1 MQKLHATQKN
11 TSHQK
16 KKLLSAHHGTSSSD
30 IPTAFLT
37 HHGPPSAKRHIDH
50 GANIV
55 SRAVVVFVVVVDAE

>member
-1 MQKLHATQKN
+1 MDCLRYAKVARHTKKHIA
-11 TSHQK
+11 QK
-16 KKLLSAHHGTSSSD
+16 KNF
-30 IPTAFLT
+30 IPPNCLPHLT

>member
-11 TSHQK
+11 TSHK
-16 KKLLSAHHGTSSSD
+16 KKQLHSAHHGTSSSD

-37 HHGPPSAKRHIDH
+37 HHAPPSAKRHVNH

-55 SRAVVVFVVVVDAE
+55 SRAVVVFVVIVDAE